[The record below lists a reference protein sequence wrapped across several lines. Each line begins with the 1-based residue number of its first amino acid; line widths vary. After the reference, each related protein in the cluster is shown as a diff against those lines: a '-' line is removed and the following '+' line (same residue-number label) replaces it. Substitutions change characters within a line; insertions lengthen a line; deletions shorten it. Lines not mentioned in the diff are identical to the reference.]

1 MALFPWHRKRS
12 SQKFARSFQT
22 QTAKG
27 CATLTA
33 LLFFF
38 GKSLGIRFKFFDRA
52 ASETGIQSEK
62 NPLKSNSWWT
72 SPSPEARYLW
82 PFNGCPPEPFGQF
95 PRGWRSFFF
104 CPRLVVQRGAGT
116 FLCACTLFELGRGRM
131 RFTNFFFG
139 KDVGWFFWAEQ
150 NYGILGKL
158 EKGSGLNKISMYT
171 LVTD

>member
-22 QTAKG
+22 QTPKG

-104 CPRLVVQRGAGT
+104 VLAWLCGAARER
-116 FLCACTLFELGRGRM
+116 FCARARCLNWGGGGWDLRIFSLAKMLDDSFGR
-131 RFTNFFFG
+131 
-139 KDVGWFFWAEQ
+139 
-150 NYGILGKL
+150 
-158 EKGSGLNKISMYT
+158 NKIMEFWENWKKEA
-171 LVTD
+171 V

>member
-22 QTAKG
+22 QTPKG

-104 CPRLVVQRGAGT
+104 LSSPGCAARRGNVFVRVHVVWIGAGEDEIYEF
-116 FLCACTLFELGRGRM
+116 FLWQRCWMILLGG
-131 RFTNFFFG
+131 TKLWNSG
-139 KDVGWFFWAEQ
+139 K
-150 NYGILGKL
+150 IGKR
-158 EKGSGLNKISMYT
+158 KRSK
-171 LVTD
+171 